1 MPPRL
6 NGSWAQRARDGRSTP
21 LAISCPLGGEI
32 FLYHRV
38 RKLLLNCHPQSWGLQ
53 QKKKTKYVNKK
64 KSIFKK
70 VKEKHKS
77 QCPWRWLGRDLGQ
90 GKWPS
95 PRPRP
100 LPVYNLSPS
109 PLQSLT
115 AQWVCKLPED
125 SKSVWVLWTWD
136 KNQIHSQC
144 WKQTNK
150 QTNKKHAMPC
160 SFSWCPS
167 WM

>member
-1 MPPRL
+1 MV
-6 NGSWAQRARDGRSTP
+6 NGSRATTPQRELSTACARWEVHSSRHQLPFRWGDFFVSQSSKIALKLPSSILRSTT
-21 LAISCPLGGEI
+21 E
-32 FLYHRV
+32 
-38 RKLLLNCHPQSWGLQ
+38 
-53 QKKKTKYVNKK
+53 KKTKYVNKK

-125 SKSVWVLWTWD
+125 SKSVWVLWT
-136 KNQIHSQC
+136 
-144 WKQTNK
+144 
-150 QTNKKHAMPC
+150 
-160 SFSWCPS
+160 
-167 WM
+167 